1 MSISGLTISLNEV
14 LFYFTRAG
22 FGVNAPIG
30 VSEDFARSNVWVA
43 QNGFDPS
50 ECSLQALDNL
60 DSKKSSLSIQF
71 EKNENGS
78 HLFCPEGRFLS
89 AIEASVSCVDWL
101 EFNGLDGDL
110 KVTNVD
116 CPLLVV
122 SALGANQCTGIKVS
136 WTDKSNNHYQVNL
149 CDDNKWE
156 IIASSD
162 APIEKSYNADIQ
174 ISALDG
180 TNQTSISNNGKLKTF
195 NIAEER
201 LKALNNGVNV
211 GDKWPQIYE
220 YFSRCLVKSSAESR
234 ASGAGAGLV
243 DTD

>member
-78 HLFCPEGRFLS
+78 HLFCKEGNLLS
-89 AIEASVSCVDWL
+89 ALEASVSCVDWL
-101 EFNGLDGDL
+101 EFNGLNGKL
-110 KVTNVD
+110 MVTNVD

-136 WTDKSNNHYQVNL
+136 WLDNSNNHYQVNL
-149 CDDNKWE
+149 CDETKWE
-156 IIASSD
+156 IISSSD
-162 APIEKSYNADIQ
+162 APVEKSNNADIE
-174 ISALDG
+174 ISAL
-180 TNQTSISNNGKLKTF
+180 NASEKISIKNGKIRTFNVTDEKLKT
-195 NIAEER
+195 
-201 LKALNNGVNV
+201 LNNGVKV

>member
-1 MSISGLTISLNEV
+1 MSKSGLTISLNEV

-22 FGVNAPIG
+22 FGVKAPIG
-30 VSEDFARSNVWVA
+30 VSEDFARSNIWIA

-50 ECSLQALDNL
+50 ECSLLALDNL
-60 DSKKSSLSIQF
+60 DSQKSSLSIQF
-71 EKNENGS
+71 EKSSDGS
-78 HLFCPEGRFLS
+78 RLFCPEDRILS
-89 AIEASVSCVDWL
+89 AIEASVSFVDWL
-101 EFNGLDGDL
+101 EFNGLNGGL

-122 SALGANQCTGIKVS
+122 SALGANQCIGIKVS
-136 WTDKSNNHYQVNL
+136 WSDKSNNQYQVNL
-149 CDDNKWE
+149 NDNTKWE

-162 APIEKSYNADIQ
+162 VPIEQSSYADIQ

-180 TNQTSISNNGKLKTF
+180 TNKATIKNGKLKTF
-195 NIAEER
+195 NIADER
-201 LKALNNGVNV
+201 LKTLNNGVNV
-211 GDKWPQIYE
+211 GDKWPEIYE

>member
-1 MSISGLTISLNEV
+1 MSKSGLTISLNEV

-22 FGVNAPIG
+22 FGVKAPIG
-30 VSEDFARSNVWVA
+30 VSEDFARSNIWIA

-50 ECSLQALDNL
+50 ECSLLALDNL
-60 DSKKSSLSIQF
+60 DSQKSSLSIQF
-71 EKNENGS
+71 EKSSDGS
-78 HLFCPEGRFLS
+78 RLFCPEDRILS

-101 EFNGLDGDL
+101 EFNGLNGGL

-122 SALGANQCTGIKVS
+122 SALGANQCIGIKVS
-136 WTDKSNNHYQVNL
+136 WSDKSNNQYQVNL
-149 CDDNKWE
+149 NDNTKWE

-162 APIEKSYNADIQ
+162 VPIEQSSYADIQ

-180 TNQTSISNNGKLKTF
+180 TNKATIKNGKLKTF
-195 NIAEER
+195 NIADER
-201 LKALNNGVNV
+201 LKTLNNGVNV
-211 GDKWPQIYE
+211 GDKWPEIYE

>member
-1 MSISGLTISLNEV
+1 MSKSGLTISLNEV

-22 FGVNAPIG
+22 FGVKAPIG
-30 VSEDFARSNVWVA
+30 VSEDFARSNIWIA

-50 ECSLQALDNL
+50 ECSLLALDNL
-60 DSKKSSLSIQF
+60 DSQKSSLSIQF
-71 EKNENGS
+71 EKSSDGS
-78 HLFCPEGRFLS
+78 RLFCPEDRILS

-101 EFNGLDGDL
+101 EFNGLNGGL

-122 SALGANQCTGIKVS
+122 SALGANQCIGIKVS
-136 WTDKSNNHYQVNL
+136 WSDKSNNQYQVNL
-149 CDDNKWE
+149 NDNTKWE

-162 APIEKSYNADIQ
+162 VPIEQSSYADIQ

-180 TNQTSISNNGKLKTF
+180 SNKATIKNGKLKTF
-195 NIAEER
+195 NIADER
-201 LKALNNGVNV
+201 LKTLNNGVNV
-211 GDKWPQIYE
+211 GDKWPEIYE

>member
-1 MSISGLTISLNEV
+1 MSKSGLTISLNEV

-22 FGVNAPIG
+22 FGVKAPIG
-30 VSEDFARSNVWVA
+30 VSEDFARSNIWIA

-50 ECSLQALDNL
+50 ECSLLALDNL
-60 DSKKSSLSIQF
+60 DSQKSSLSIQF
-71 EKNENGS
+71 EKSNDGS
-78 HLFCPEGRFLS
+78 RLFCPEDRILS

-101 EFNGLDGDL
+101 EFNGLNGGL

-122 SALGANQCTGIKVS
+122 SALGANQCIGIKVS
-136 WTDKSNNHYQVNL
+136 WSDKSNNQYQVNL
-149 CDDNKWE
+149 NDNTKWE

-162 APIEKSYNADIQ
+162 VPIEQSSYADIQ

-180 TNQTSISNNGKLKTF
+180 TNKATIKNGKLKTF
-195 NIAEER
+195 NIADER
-201 LKALNNGVNV
+201 LKTLNNGVNV
-211 GDKWPQIYE
+211 GDKWPEIYE

>member
-1 MSISGLTISLNEV
+1 MSKSGLTISLNEV

-22 FGVNAPIG
+22 FGVKAPIG
-30 VSEDFARSNVWVA
+30 VSEDFARSNIWIA

-50 ECSLQALDNL
+50 ECSLLALDNL
-60 DSKKSSLSIQF
+60 DSQKSSLSIQF
-71 EKNENGS
+71 EKSSDGS
-78 HLFCPEGRFLS
+78 RLFCPEDRILS

-101 EFNGLDGDL
+101 EFNGLNGGL

-122 SALGANQCTGIKVS
+122 SALGANQCIGIKVS
-136 WTDKSNNHYQVNL
+136 WSDKSNNHYQVNL
-149 CDDNKWE
+149 NDNTKWE

-162 APIEKSYNADIQ
+162 VPIEQSSYADIQ

-180 TNQTSISNNGKLKTF
+180 TNKATIKNGKLKTF
-195 NIAEER
+195 NIADER
-201 LKALNNGVNV
+201 LKTLNNGVNV
-211 GDKWPQIYE
+211 GDKWPEIYE